1 MRITL
6 LCRGLLLALS
16 SGLSACG
23 ATGSDIS
30 AGLLGSAGTSTIN
43 AQLTLT
49 GPADASPGTERV
61 GFRATLKQSDGTTAI
76 PAQLL
81 TLTSDAGGTFTVRNG
96 TTQVTNASSGT
107 TNSSGQV
114 QFSYTPPSTIVSD
127 RAVRITVTAE
137 NIVDA
142 SGEPLTQFIDVIVH
156 ADTFLFTQPEFGA
169 SVSVGTAN
177 AESLQFEWRN
187 SQQAGG
193 AAVEGRVC
201 LQADGTGF
209 LITNND
215 FNSRSRSQS
224 VMTSMASDGDFAV
237 PVSVFSEDAGAVN
250 ITAADCSTSAR
261 KATIKIQFVDEP
273 CDSGCTNLTVAPS
286 SVAQSPDGGGNQRKV
301 RLTFEVLNERF
312 EPAEG
317 VKITFTLVTRISGGR
332 DEKVFPGGGATDSD
346 GIATSEYFVPASAG
360 TAEVKAC
367 AARASGA
374 PVCETRTIKVT

>member
-1 MRITL
+1 MRMTP
-6 LCRGLLLALS
+6 LCRGLLLVLI

-23 ATGSDIS
+23 AASSDIS
-30 AGLLGSAGTSTIN
+30 GGLLGSPGTSTIN
-43 AQLTLT
+43 ARLSLT
-49 GPADASPGTERV
+49 GPADASPGVERT

-81 TLTSDAGGTFTVRNG
+81 SLKSDAGGTFTVSDG
-96 TTQVTNASSGT
+96 STQVTNASSGT
-107 TNSSGQV
+107 TSSSGQV

-127 RAVRITVTAE
+127 RTVRITVTAD

-142 SGEPLTQFIDVIVH
+142 SGEPLTKFIDVVVH

-169 SVSVGTAN
+169 SVGVGTDN
-177 AESLQFEWRN
+177 AEPLQFEWRN

-215 FNSRSRSQS
+215 LNSRARSQS

-261 KATIKIQFVDEP
+261 KATLKVQFVDEP
-273 CDSGCTNLTVAPS
+273 CASGCTNLTVAPS
-286 SVAQSPDGGGNQRKV
+286 SVARSPDGGGNQRKV
-301 RLTFEVLNERF
+301 RLSLAVLNEDF

-317 VKITFTLVTRISGGR
+317 VKITFTLTTRITGSSS
-332 DEKVFPGGGATDSD
+332 EKVFPGGGATDSD
-346 GIATSEYFVPASAG
+346 GLSSSEYFVPESAG

-367 AARASGA
+367 AARSSGA
-374 PVCETRTIKVT
+374 PVCETRTIQVT